1 MISPHLNTATAIA
14 LGVSDV
20 MKIRPPARLRQTNS
34 WLSCGMA
41 AYINVSLVSSTFSP
55 QNVAIFTENNGVPE
69 SKFESDLEN
78 YTVEQLK

>member
-34 WLSCGMA
+34 WLSYGMA
-41 AYINVSLVSSTFSP
+41 AYMNVSLVSSTFSP
-55 QNVAIFTENNGVPE
+55 QNVAIFTENGVPE

-78 YTVEQLK
+78 YTVGHLK

>member
-41 AYINVSLVSSTFSP
+41 AYMNVSLVSLTFSP
-55 QNVAIFTENNGVPE
+55 QNVAIFTENGVPE

>member
-1 MISPHLNTATAIA
+1 MISPHLNTTTAIA

-34 WLSCGMA
+34 WQSCGMA
-41 AYINVSLVSSTFSP
+41 AYMNVSLVSSTFSP
-55 QNVAIFTENNGVPE
+55 QNVAIFTENGVPE

-78 YTVEQLK
+78 YTVGQLK